1 MFKGKKEEETQ
12 IMRKNL
18 AKMVQHVN
26 MLNLHCTEDSPEYK
40 LLENIITDEQIDVVL
55 ALKVRVPYTLEEV
68 AKRAGISVEKATE
81 LCDQLCMIGVMEYED
96 EMVKVPIF
104 APGSMELMMLNK
116 QQIAEHPEV
125 AESFITYVENLT
137 RNFTSMFPKGNG
149 LVIAIPVEK
158 EIAAEPK
165 SVGIEHLSYWVEKY
179 APSLSVADCQ
189 CRRAGEMTGNIGAD
203 LPGEYCIQLGKFA
216 ESCIRTGR
224 SRRITK
230 EEAYQI
236 LEWTE
241 SLGYMHEVT
250 NVDGKEN
257 SMFIC
262 NCHPEACLA
271 FRTSRLV
278 DTPNMMKNNYL
289 AMVDTTKC
297 VACGECMEVCPMNAA
312 KLGRKLCMKNPVEIP
327 ANPTPDD
334 HIWTK
339 ARRPGDFRNEKKDVI
354 PEVGTSPCKTAC
366 PAHIAVQGYLK
377 LAAMGRY
384 DEALELIKKE
394 NPLPAVCGRI
404 CNRRCEDACTMGTIS
419 DPVAIDNVKKF
430 IADRELIEEQ
440 RFVPKIKWNRGNK
453 LAVIGAGPAG
463 ISCAYYA
470 AVLGHDV
477 TVFDKQEKA
486 GGMLRY
492 GIPSFRLEKDIIEA
506 EVDVL
511 NKLGVKFRFGCEVG
525 KDVTIEELRAQG
537 YKAFYVAVGL
547 QSGGKLNVPGADA
560 EGVTSGIDFMR
571 LINEN
576 EDALKAGNVPK
587 DAKITGNAV
596 VIGGGNIGADVA
608 RTAVRSGADKVMMY
622 ALEAYED
629 LPMGLEDK
637 AECEAEGISVNGGWG
652 PAEILSEDGKVTGIR
667 FKKCL
672 SVRDSE
678 ARFAPVYDD
687 SEVIEVECSTILY
700 CTGQKIDLKDL
711 LKGTKVE
718 FRPNGT
724 IEANPFTYQTAEPDI
739 FVGGD
744 AYTGQKFAIDAIAA
758 GKQGADSLHRYSH
771 KGHSLIIGRDR
782 RNFIEIDK
790 DNKIVE
796 SYDCPP
802 RQVMPVDV
810 AKRLTFSDDRLEYTE
825 EMVRKETSRCL
836 ECGTSVVD
844 HTRCIGCGLC
854 TTRCKF
860 DAIHLQRQDTY
871 DFGGTYEELVP
882 KVALNVVKRT
892 ARIAATAVKE
902 KVGK

>member
-1 MFKGKKEEETQ
+1 MF
-12 IMRKNL
+12 NF
-18 AKMVQHVN
+18 
-26 MLNLHCTEDSPEYK
+26 HCTEESPEYK

-55 ALKVRVPYTLEEV
+55 ALKVRVPYTYEEV
-68 AKRAGISVEKATE
+68 AKKAGISVEAATRI
-81 LCDQLCMIGVMEYED
+81 CDELCMIGVMEYEYD
-96 EMVKVPIF
+96 KVKVPIF
-104 APGSMELMMLNK
+104 APGSMELMTLNRP
-116 QQIAEHPEV
+116 QLEAHPEI
-125 AESFITYVENLT
+125 ASSFIDYVEGLSKQ
-137 RNFTSMFPKGNG
+137 FAPMFPKGNG

-158 EIAAEPK
+158 EIQAEPK

-179 APSLSVADCQ
+179 APSLSIADCQ
-189 CRRAGEMTGNIGAD
+189 CRRVGEVTGNIGAD
-203 LPGEYCIQLGKFA
+203 LPGEYCMQLGAFA

-224 SRRITK
+224 ARRITK
-230 EEAYQI
+230 EEAYDI
-236 LEWTE
+236 LQWTE
-241 SLGYMHEVT
+241 DLGYMHEVT

-262 NCHPEACLA
+262 SCHPEACLA

-278 DTPNMMKNNYL
+278 DTPNMMKNNFL
-289 AMVDTTKC
+289 AKVNASKC

-327 ANPTPDD
+327 KNPTPDD

-339 ARRPGDFRNEKKDVI
+339 ERRPIDFRNEKKDVV

-377 LAAMGRY
+377 LAAQGRY

-404 CNRRCEDACTMGTIS
+404 CNRRCEDACTMGTVG

-430 IADRELIEEQ
+430 IADRELVEEQ
-440 RFVPKIKWNRGNK
+440 RFVPKIKWDRGNK

-470 AVLGHDV
+470 AVLGHHV

-492 GIPSFRLEKDIIEA
+492 GIPSFRLEKDILDA
-506 EVDVL
+506 EIDVL
-511 NKLGVKFRFGCEVG
+511 EKLGVTFRFGCEVG
-525 KDVTIEELRAQG
+525 KDVTIDQLREEG

-547 QSGGKLNVPGADA
+547 QSGGKLAVPGADA
-560 EGVTSGIDFMR
+560 EGVIAGIDYMR
-571 LINEN
+571 VVNEN
-576 EDALKAGNVPK
+576 EDALKAGKLPKAAKLSGNV
-587 DAKITGNAV
+587 V

-622 ALEAYED
+622 ALEAYDE

-637 AECEAEGISVNGGWG
+637 AECESEGINVNGGWG
-652 PAEILSEDGKVTGIR
+652 PAEILSKDGKVTGIR
-667 FKKCL
+667 FKKCT
-672 SVRDSE
+672 SVRNSSGAFDPTYDESE
-678 ARFAPVYDD
+678 T
-687 SEVIEVECSTILY
+687 IELECSTVLY
-700 CTGQKIDLKDL
+700 CTGQKIDLREL
-711 LKGTKVE
+711 LAGTKVE
-718 FRPNGT
+718 FNKNGT
-724 IEANPFTYQTAEPDI
+724 IVANPFTYQTAEEDI

-758 GKQGADSLHRYSH
+758 GKQGADSLHRFSH
-771 KGHSLIIGRDR
+771 PGHSLIIGRDR

-802 RQVMPVDV
+802 RQQMPVDP
-810 AKRLTFSDDRLEYTE
+810 ARRLTFSDERLEYTE
-825 EMVRKETSRCL
+825 EMIQKETSRCL
-836 ECGTSVVD
+836 ECGACVVD
-844 HTRCIGCGLC
+844 ETRCIGCGLC

-860 DAIHLQRQDTY
+860 DAIHLQRQDTN
-871 DFGGTYEELVP
+871 DFGGTYEELIP
-882 KVALNVVKRT
+882 KVAKNIVKRT
-892 ARIAATAVKE
+892 GKIAVTAVKE
-902 KVGK
+902 KLGR